1 MCERFRRKRQ
11 MAEVLYGPIQMIAI
25 GFDEPEFHG
34 RILRELRAVSEKDI
48 IRVIDLIF
56 VWKDEEGNVTEM
68 EASDLS
74 DEERIRFGAVVGAL
88 VGFGA
93 RGEEGARVGAEA
105 GAMAMAENEYGVSEE
120 DIREVADSIPVNSA
134 AALLLIEHRWA
145 IRFKE
150 AIRDAGGFLIASGM
164 LTPEVLALYGA
175 ELAAAVEAANRE
187 EKQRVA
193 APAR

>member
-1 MCERFRRKRQ
+1 

>member
-1 MCERFRRKRQ
+1 
-11 MAEVLYGPIQMIAI
+11 MAEVMYGPIQMIAI
-25 GFDEPEFHG
+25 GFKEPEFHG
-34 RILRELRAVSEKDI
+34 RILRELRDVSEKDI
-48 IRVIDLIF
+48 VRVIDLIF

-74 DEERIRFGAVVGAL
+74 EEERIRFGAVVGAL

-93 RGEEGARVGAEA
+93 RGEEGARLGAEV

-120 DIREVADSIPVNSA
+120 EIREVADSIPVNSA

-150 AIRDAGGFLIASGM
+150 AIRDAGGFLLASGM

-175 ELAAAVEAANRE
+175 ELAAAVEAADRE